1 MPEKIII
8 KIDPDIED
16 LIPGYIESKHR
27 DIGLLND
34 ALLKNDYD
42 TLRRIGHDLKGS
54 GVGYGFD
61 KITDMGRALES
72 AAKNSDGAEIKKII
86 AEFVDYLSR
95 VEIV

>member
-34 ALLKNDYD
+34 ALLNNDYD

-72 AAKNSDGAEIKKII
+72 AAKSSDGAEIKKII
-86 AEFVDYLSR
+86 AELVDYLQR
-95 VEIV
+95 IEIV